1 MFILDEL
8 YKNNMDYPINENYIN
23 KFLFYRS
30 QDDDIDVDVCK
41 INIENY
47 KLLNPLISQE
57 AIVNEQK
64 NYNKSHEKYELIDN
78 GQVYRGETIFN
89 CMQILLQI
97 VNYDNHDTLITS
109 NDFDEIKQGIK
120 ESSVLSGN
128 PNLEKLLNLFV
139 EKCYCEGNFFAIP
152 YIEGF
157 SLNQAKGKLKKRGYQ
172 YTLVDSSDT
181 YFKVCYAYFVNGENG
196 CQVTRWIN
204 EKYDVWKKRYLGREN
219 WGLFVKDHMLEDF
232 MDSDGKPLSIWNK
245 TRDGFAMDL
254 ENYLQN
260 AIRILM
266 EREKK
271 IYERKRG
278 YK

>member
-1 MFILDEL
+1 M
-8 YKNNMDYPINENYIN
+8 
-23 KFLFYRS
+23 LFRS
-30 QDDDIDVDVCK
+30 
-41 INIENY
+41 
-47 KLLNPLISQE
+47 
-57 AIVNEQK
+57 
-64 NYNKSHEKYELIDN
+64 
-78 GQVYRGETIFN
+78 
-89 CMQILLQI
+89 
-97 VNYDNHDTLITS
+97 
-109 NDFDEIKQGIK
+109 
-120 ESSVLSGN
+120 
-128 PNLEKLLNLFV
+128 
-139 EKCYCEGNFFAIP
+139 
-152 YIEGF
+152 
-157 SLNQAKGKLKKRGYQ
+157 
-172 YTLVDSSDT
+172 
-181 YFKVCYAYFVNGENG
+181 NGENG